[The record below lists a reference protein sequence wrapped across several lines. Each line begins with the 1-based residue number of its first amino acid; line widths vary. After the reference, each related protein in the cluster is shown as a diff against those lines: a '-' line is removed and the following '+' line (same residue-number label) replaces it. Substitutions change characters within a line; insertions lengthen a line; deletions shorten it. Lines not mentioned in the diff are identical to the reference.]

1 MEIIKGVE
9 GNNLI
14 KNKILSGEAFIATKL
29 GAVEQSVIM
38 SKLNNNY
45 NSIRDFASKNAGITP
60 SDDQTLNYFFEN
72 YTESLRNCDMVG
84 SMEQP
89 NERFIISKYVPNAIY
104 SELRYLEPFYYDNP
118 WSQSL
123 LGLNVLIIHPF
134 EQSIINQYSIREKLF
149 VNKKILPEFNLLTIR
164 SEQTNG
170 GGRAESKPFIES
182 LEIMKNKIDSI
193 DFDIALIGCGAYGLL
208 LSNHVKLKNKQA
220 IHIGGGLQILF
231 GIKGRRWDVHP
242 EISSLYNENWCRPMD
257 DEKTIN
263 IQLVEGGTYW

>member
-1 MEIIKGVE
+1 MEIIKGID

-14 KNKILSGEAFIATKL
+14 KNKILSKEPFIATKL
-29 GAVEQSVIM
+29 GAVEQSIII

-45 NSIRDFASKNAGITP
+45 NSVRDFASKNAGITP
-60 SDDQTLNYFFEN
+60 SDDNTLNFFFEN
-72 YTESLRNCDMVG
+72 YIESLRNCDMIG
-84 SMEQP
+84 CMEQP
-89 NERFIISKYVPNAIY
+89 NEQFIINKYAQTAIY

-118 WSQSL
+118 WSESL
-123 LGLNVLIIHPF
+123 AGLNVLVIHPF
-134 EQSIINQYSIREKLF
+134 EQSILKQYLIREKLF

-170 GGRAESKPFIES
+170 GGRSNSKSFVES
-182 LEIMKNKIDSI
+182 LDIMKNKIDNI
-193 DFDIALIGCGAYGLL
+193 DFDVALIGCGAYGLL
-208 LSNHVKLKNKQA
+208 LSSYIKLKNKQA

-231 GIKGRRWDVHP
+231 GIKGKRWDVHP